1 MPLSDLLNQ
10 PPKPP
15 AQLSLVAGSSAA
27 GDGGG
32 TATPSDDNQ
41 RSSGGMPTGASGTAN
56 AAKTPLPPGSVAA
69 DVVAAAKAA
78 NASASGGTT
87 GDPPGVE
94 SDDDDL
100 EDEDEEM
107 EDEASDI
114 PIDQEIVKYP
124 GKCTDLY
131 AVYERWAPILS
142 KEAKEKLVA
151 DFSLNDPLYQK
162 PEDIEDP
169 ELRLTIRDEWV
180 TVFPA
185 WLANFKPMNAK
196 DDGFQRI
203 PLSDILA
210 MRRMYRT
217 ELQARRAVPAK

>member
-15 AQLSLVAGSSAA
+15 AQLSLAAGTSAS

-32 TATPSDDNQ
+32 TATPSAA
-41 RSSGGMPTGASGTAN
+41 SGGMPTGATGTSN
-56 AAKTPLPPGSVAA
+56 AAKAPLPPGSAAA

-78 NASASGGTT
+78 NASASGGAT
-87 GDPPGVE
+87 GDPPGAE

-107 EDEASDI
+107 EDESDI

-142 KEAKEKLVA
+142 TEAKEKLVA